1 MVEPGSVNR
10 RDARPIVSG
19 AAAADNGTMKKLQVV
34 ACATLLIGAAS
45 LDAQA
50 PEPLAASARMPV
62 KEVTAREWTSLARSS

>member
-1 MVEPGSVNR
+1 
-10 RDARPIVSG
+10 
-19 AAAADNGTMKKLQVV
+19 MKKLQVV